1 MEYINREATHVEQTH
16 RTNLVRRGLNLEY
29 LTIAYNSLEG
39 LIAVVAGFIA
49 GSIALV
55 GFGFDSV
62 IEVTSGA
69 VLLWRLHADIDEEWR
84 ERVEAVT
91 LRIVGVCFL
100 ALALYVGYEAI
111 SSLVYRESPER
122 SVPGILLAVASLIVM
137 PLLARAK
144 REVARNMNSG
154 AMMAD
159 AKQTEFC
166 TYLSAILLG
175 GLLINALFGW
185 WWADPIAALVMV
197 PIIAKEGIA
206 ALRGDTCCD

>member
-1 MEYINREATHVEQTH
+1 MHQSAINTEEPPRPD
-16 RTNLVRRGLNLEY
+16 LVKRGQGLEY
-29 LTIAYNSLEG
+29 FTIAYNSLEG
-39 LIAVVAGFIA
+39 LIAIVAGIIA

-69 VLLWRLHADIDEEWR
+69 ALLWRLHADMDEERR
-84 ERVEAVT
+84 ERVELLT

-100 ALALYVGYEAI
+100 ALALYVAYEAV
-111 SSLVYRESPER
+111 SSLTAHELPER
-122 SVPGILLAVASLIVM
+122 SIPGILLAVASLIVM
-137 PLLARAK
+137 PLLARRK
-144 REVARNMNSG
+144 RKVALGLGSK
-154 AMMAD
+154 AMRAD

-175 GLLINALFGW
+175 GLLLNAVFGW
-185 WWADPIAALVMV
+185 WWADPLAALLMV
-197 PIIAKEGIA
+197 PFITKEGIE